1 MNTVPS
7 AEDMPSLEET
17 DQLHQ
22 NIKKYKRRFVE
33 EKGEDIDMAH
43 SDQVLPVP
51 EEQGLGV

>member
-22 NIKKYKRRFVE
+22 SIKKYKRFVE